1 MMARPRNME
10 GPSMSARG
18 APQPRGMGL
27 RNGLV
32 LAALLIAALA
42 SGSSFAADNITLDDI
57 GFQIGDTTYRLPRVE
72 FVGPNLDRPQLR
84 ALFDA
89 NATQPLPARLAA
101 LSAKAVNVPELI
113 AEWSSSEGRQTVS
126 VRALSLQNVV
136 AGRAARVSAGEVTS
150 EGAFIT
156 FITIGSVA
164 ATDLNF
170 ALAAKVYAD
179 GSARSDK
186 DADAI
191 VGGLDLNAIDV
202 RTKKGSTVHADR
214 FSMSALRALPGSG
227 PAGEAEAGDAQRYMS
242 GVGTASLAGVS
253 ADVASG
259 EAVGDRLKL
268 SMKRASLSTEHPYNG
283 LPTDVAVTV
292 DDFEVALPA
301 NAETSGARDLRD
313 MGYDVLHGS
322 LQAAGSWNEAASEM
336 VGDVTLRIRDAGS
349 VGVRAT
355 IGNVTKE
362 AFASTP
368 AVAEAA
374 SSKATLKA
382 FVVSVSD
389 SGLFGR
395 LVANEARKQNRSQD
409 DIRSE
414 LAAQSAAAVA
424 SILSVFPDALV
435 VARAVVNFIKRPG
448 DLEIAVKAKSRSGI
462 SWADLFAALPVP
474 AEIAE
479 KLSVTAHVK

>member
-1 MMARPRNME
+1 
-10 GPSMSARG
+10 
-18 APQPRGMGL
+18 
-27 RNGLV
+27 
-32 LAALLIAALA
+32 
-42 SGSSFAADNITLDDI
+42 
-57 GFQIGDTTYRLPRVE
+57 
-72 FVGPNLDRPQLR
+72 
-84 ALFDA
+84 
-89 NATQPLPARLAA
+89 
-101 LSAKAVNVPELI
+101 
-113 AEWSSSEGRQTVS
+113 
-126 VRALSLQNVV
+126 
-136 AGRAARVSAGEVTS
+136 
-150 EGAFIT
+150 
-156 FITIGSVA
+156 
-164 ATDLNF
+164 
-170 ALAAKVYAD
+170 
-179 GSARSDK
+179 
-186 DADAI
+186 
-191 VGGLDLNAIDV
+191 
-202 RTKKGSTVHADR
+202 
-214 FSMSALRALPGSG
+214 
-227 PAGEAEAGDAQRYMS
+227 
-242 GVGTASLAGVS
+242 VS

-368 AVAEAA
+368 AIAEAA
-374 SSKATLKA
+374 SSKAALKA

-395 LVANEARKQNRSQD
+395 LVANEARKQTRSQD

-448 DLEIAVKAKSRSGI
+448 DLEIAVKAKSRGGI

-474 AEIAE
+474 AEIAD